1 MDKIRNEATQKWQ
14 ATRRSI
20 TQRGLDLSFDI
31 NLAEGR
37 DLCGFEERASLP
49 SQEAETIFAALKE
62 MLAIVIV
69 DELCGVGIGLEP

>member
-1 MDKIRNEATQKWQ
+1 M
-14 ATRRSI
+14 
-20 TQRGLDLSFDI
+20 SFDI
-31 NLAEGR
+31 DLAEGR